1 MTFDPMTTLTDATAG
16 SRLPKV
22 SVVVP
27 TRDRPA
33 LLRRALASIVD
44 QTYPGDI
51 EIVVVVDQGDQ
62 PSVDLPMKP
71 ARAIRVIRNERVAG
85 LAGARNSGILAA
97 SGSFVAHCDDDDEWR
112 PEKLSRQMALFAAV
126 PSAEVVVTGV
136 TIVYEGKRIDRL
148 PLRSTVTFQQL
159 LRSRVQAVHP
169 SSIVARRDAISDI
182 GLVDEELPGGYGEDY
197 DWLLRAARR
206 RPIPAVQEA
215 LVVAHWHASSYF
227 FDRWATIADALAYL
241 LRKFP
246 EFEAD
251 RRGRARIFGQI
262 AFAKAAMGD
271 RPAARTWVGRTLRL
285 DPRERRAYLALA
297 VNERLISAGSVQ
309 QLAHR
314 VGRGI

>member
-1 MTFDPMTTLTDATAG
+1 MTTLTDAIA
-16 SRLPKV
+16 RPQFPKV

-51 EIVVVVDQGDQ
+51 EVVVVVDQGDE
-62 PSVDLPMKP
+62 PSVDLPTTS
-71 ARAIRVIRNERVAG
+71 ARTIRVIRNERAAG

-97 SGSFVAHCDDDDEWR
+97 SGSYVAHCDDDDEWR
-112 PEKLSRQMALFAAV
+112 PEKLSRQLEIFAAT

-148 PLRSTVTFQQL
+148 PARSTVTFQQL

-169 SSIVARRDAISDI
+169 SSIVARRDAMVRDI

-206 RPIPAVQEA
+206 RPIPVVQEA
-215 LVVAHWHASSYF
+215 LVLAHWHASSYF
-227 FDRWATIADALAYL
+227 FDRWATIADALGYL

-271 RPAARTWVGRTLRL
+271 RPAARTWVRRTLRL

-297 VNERLISAGSVQ
+297 VNERLISAESVQ